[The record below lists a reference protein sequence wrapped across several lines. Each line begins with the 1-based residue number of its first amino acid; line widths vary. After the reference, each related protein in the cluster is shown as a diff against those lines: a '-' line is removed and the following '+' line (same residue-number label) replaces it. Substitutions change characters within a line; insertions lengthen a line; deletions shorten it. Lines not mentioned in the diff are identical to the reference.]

1 MNGLGNHFGLN
12 VADVDLNSDY
22 RDLLI
27 ALADAGA
34 DFLLIGGWALALHGY
49 GRGTDLVGR
58 RIPYIG
64 RTMLLKNKRAAGRAK
79 DLADIEWFINHPS
92 DT

>member
-1 MNGLGNHFGLN
+1 MQINGLLQIEQSSVRVEVNGLGNHFELN
-12 VADVDLNSDY
+12 VADVELNSDY

-49 GRGTDLVGR
+49 GRGTDDMDVFVR
-58 RIPYIG
+58 
-64 RTMLLKNKRAAGRAK
+64 
-79 DLADIEWFINHPS
+79 
-92 DT
+92 